1 MNDKQQRK
9 ELKSDQ
15 NSSPPKDEQLAQ
27 HFILRKQDQRNKLQ
41 NRQYTLF
48 K

>member
-1 MNDKQQRK
+1 MNEKEHK
-9 ELKSDQ
+9 ELKFVQ
-15 NSSPPKDEQLAQ
+15 NSSPSKDEQLAQ
-27 HFILRKQDQRNKLQ
+27 HFNLWKQDQRNKLQ

>member
-1 MNDKQQRK
+1 MNDKKQHK
-9 ELKSDQ
+9 ELKSKQ
-15 NSSPPKDEQLAQ
+15 NSGLPREEQLAQ
-27 HFILRKQDQRNKLQ
+27 HFFLWKQYQRNKLQ